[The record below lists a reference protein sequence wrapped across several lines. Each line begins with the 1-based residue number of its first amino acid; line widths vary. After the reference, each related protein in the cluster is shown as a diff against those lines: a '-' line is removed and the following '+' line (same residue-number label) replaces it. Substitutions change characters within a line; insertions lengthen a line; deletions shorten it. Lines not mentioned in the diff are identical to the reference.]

1 MNILMMGKNG
11 KGLARAALNTLNMR
25 FYDLYQVDD
34 NEYLTLIYISETPA
48 DHRKMMAYRLQIPY
62 KKFRNLGIEIK
73 ENDEEGNDDES
84 VEPGHERSG
93 GSGDLEDFYQGQ
105 REGRKKRNQDR
116 GLANFPKEFWGDCIL
131 HAVYIINRLPSVALN
146 NKVPYQVLFNKMPQY
161 QHLRVFGCLT
171 FAAIPSC
178 HRDKLSPRARKCIFL
193 GFAKGVKGYKLLD
206 INTREVFLSRDVSV
220 YEDVFPFQTSQ
231 DTQPSNLVLPAE
243 TISYLATDE
252 HIPVSDPP
260 GVQSMEPEQTN
271 EPANAESN
279 PTHQPRRS
287 ARTRIQLAYL
297 NDYTCQNAAA
307 RRTSPH
313 EISKFMSYD
322 SLSAGYKVFAANMRR
337 TQYAEQQPQ
346 IQLLLEARLENRN
359 GRGPAHPVSPLLAL
373 EVAAALRRV
382 RIRALHQRRQRL
394 HAAVPQAPRSRN
406 VDIRGRS
413 MARTP
418 PPEKTRTRRRR
429 APAPR
434 PPWR

>member
-62 KKFRNLGIEIK
+62 KKFRNLGIEIE

-105 REGRKKRNQDR
+105 REARKKRNQDR
-116 GLANFPKEFWGDCIL
+116 
-131 HAVYIINRLPSVALN
+131 
-146 NKVPYQVLFNKMPQY
+146 
-161 QHLRVFGCLT
+161 
-171 FAAIPSC
+171 
-178 HRDKLSPRARKCIFL
+178 

-279 PTHQPRRS
+279 PTHQPRR
-287 ARTRIQLAYL
+287 
-297 NDYTCQNAAA
+297 
-307 RRTSPH
+307 
-313 EISKFMSYD
+313 
-322 SLSAGYKVFAANMRR
+322 R

-346 IQLLLEARLENRN
+346 IQPLLEARLENRN

-406 VDIRGRS
+406 VDIRRRS